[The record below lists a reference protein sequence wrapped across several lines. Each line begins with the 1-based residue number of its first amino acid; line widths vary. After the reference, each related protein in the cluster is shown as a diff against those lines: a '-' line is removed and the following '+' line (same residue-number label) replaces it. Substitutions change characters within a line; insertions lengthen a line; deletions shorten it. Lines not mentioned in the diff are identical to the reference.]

1 MSEASR
7 TAQIASLVA
16 SLADELAA
24 LYVAQAADLREY
36 AATAAA
42 GEGTVYLE
50 RTLRQRE
57 VRRADLYLQFE
68 QAAFPESSPQSSPQ
82 SSPESM

>member
-1 MSEASR
+1 
-7 TAQIASLVA
+7 
-16 SLADELAA
+16 
-24 LYVAQAADLREY
+24 VAQAADLREY

-42 GEGTVYLE
+42 GEGTVYLSA
-50 RTLRQRE
+50 RFASGKFAGPIFTF
-57 VRRADLYLQFE
+57 QFE